1 MVYSLVPRF
10 TAPPGEIATRANG
23 HDNGSGPPVEVIF
36 VHGFASSALDLMPL
50 AAAFAYGGAVCH
62 VLTLDGHPDDL
73 GSVTVDRWLA
83 QVREAVDT
91 SQQRGARTY
100 LVGFSYGA
108 ALALRVASERA
119 VDGVLCISAFAEL
132 RRKRLA
138 SLALRFSQFPPVGSR
153 RPRTT
158 VKHTRAE
165 LRWTGTI
172 PTSTVKHVLAAAPDL
187 ASVPNTCPVLFIH
200 SVDDPVAD
208 YGAIARRVR
217 AAASNQVRLVTLTG
231 LEHFI
236 QFDISPHR
244 IRDLAVEHFK
254 GRVNESPAALE
265 PTQAQALEKREDE
278 IRHWANVLSVLVLG
292 FFASFGAIL
301 NATLPDVI
309 NKSARAPY
317 YLVGYPAALALYLGF
332 AFLYLFYLDRAQAYV
347 RIFLDPLQE
356 TGIGWIAYR
365 TNRWV
370 SGRASHQM
378 TRLIAGSS
386 VLLPSAVAIASL
398 TYAASAY
405 HAKLFAANGQYV
417 FLRLLAVIAV
427 VGMVQAA
434 YAGIRVTRYS
444 RVHLYTI
451 PSVVPASRDF
461 LRALQDLYTS
471 VLPGSVRQPPASEDV
486 RVETGAS

>member
-10 TAPPGEIATRANG
+10 AAPPTEIAAAG
-23 HDNGSGPPVEVIF
+23 NGSGPPVEVIF
-36 VHGFASSALDLMPL
+36 VHGFASSTLDLMPL
-50 AAAFAYGGAVCH
+50 AAAFADGGAVCH
-62 VLTLDGHPDDL
+62 VLTLDGHAGAPEEL
-73 GSVTVDRWLA
+73 ASVTVDRWLA
-83 QVREAVDT
+83 QVRDAVDA
-91 SQQRGARTY
+91 SQRRGARTY

-138 SLALRFSQFPPVGSR
+138 RLALRFSQFPPVGSR

-158 VKHTRAE
+158 VKHTRE
-165 LRWTGTI
+165 QLRWTGAV
-172 PTSTVKHVLAAAPDL
+172 PTSTVKHVVAAAPDL
-187 ASVPNTCPVLFIH
+187 ASIPNTCPVLFIH

-208 YGAIARRVR
+208 YGAIARRVQS
-217 AAASNQVRLVTLTG
+217 AASNRVRLVTLAG
-231 LEHFI
+231 LAHFI

-244 IRDLAVEHFK
+244 IRDLAFAHFTAPAT
-254 GRVNESPAALE
+254 ESPPAPE

-301 NATLPDVI
+301 NATLPDII
-309 NKSARAPY
+309 NKNARAPY
-317 YLVGYPAALALYLGF
+317 YLVGYPAVLSLYLGF

-378 TRLIAGSS
+378 TRLIAASS
-386 VLLPSAVAIASL
+386 VLLPSAVAVASL
-398 TYAASAY
+398 TYAVTEY
-405 HAKLFAANGQYV
+405 HSRLFAADGRYV
-417 FLRLLAVIAV
+417 FLRLLALIAV

-451 PSVVPASRDF
+451 PSVVPASREF

-471 VLPGSVRQPPASEDV
+471 VLPGSVRQPPAGQNAPV
-486 RVETGAS
+486 KTGPLT